1 MKLKKTASVIKLINS
16 TILIINQS
24 YIYRKMNKHLL
35 LIISL
40 ISILGF
46 FSSPQLTAQNI
57 ATQKQI
63 SFNKVDSIKVD
74 ADFCVVKLTGY
85 DGNTIEFSGVIK
97 SDENAD
103 QYKLITKSTGS
114 KLNIEVQKPS
124 SWTSH
129 WGEIELKVPNGLTI
143 EITSQSGKVDA
154 TSITVNNLNIKS
166 KSGHVNITDVKGN
179 IESSSPAGDFIVD
192 TFEGNIKS
200 RSKTGK
206 VILSNVKGNFNLSSN
221 KGDYTIN
228 QLEGNI
234 KTDGGAGNQ
243 ELENINGDISL
254 KATSGDIKLSLA
266 KGNITTRTFEG
277 NQKIFQ
283 SEGVYDV
290 QASTGGLTG
299 TRIKFTGSSSFT
311 TSEGNIKMQLNTKT
325 DLAFILKSDSSY
337 LRAMGKSKKKSLKVG
352 KGSIL
357 ITGTSTTGSQA
368 YY

>member
-1 MKLKKTASVIKLINS
+1 
-16 TILIINQS
+16 
-24 YIYRKMNKHLL
+24 MNKHLL

-40 ISILGF
+40 ISILGNLAP
-46 FSSPQLTAQNI
+46 SQLTAQNI
-57 ATQKQI
+57 ATQKQE
-63 SFNKVDSIKVD
+63 SFNKVDSIKVE

-85 DGNTIEFSGVIK
+85 QGNTIEFNGVIK

-103 QYKLITKSTGS
+103 QYKLITKVTGS

-129 WGEIELKVPNGLTI
+129 WGEIELKVPNELII
-143 EITSQSGKVDA
+143 EISSQSGKVDA
-154 TSITVNNLNIKS
+154 SSLTVKNLYIDS

-179 IESSSPAGDFIVD
+179 IESNSPAGDIVVNN
-192 TFEGNIKS
+192 FEGNIKS
-200 RSKTGK
+200 KSKTGK
-206 VILSNVKGNFNLSSN
+206 VIINNAKGDFNLNSN
-221 KGDYTIN
+221 KGDFTIN
-228 QLEGNI
+228 QLDGNI

-254 KATSGDIKLSLA
+254 KSTSGDIKLSLA
-266 KGNITTRTFEG
+266 KGNITTRSFEG

-283 SEGVYDV
+283 SEGIYNV

-299 TRIKFTGSSSFT
+299 TRIKFTGSSSFST
-311 TSEGNIKMQLNTKT
+311 TEGNIKMQLNTKT
-325 DLAFILKSDSSY
+325 DLAFELKSDNSF